1 MDHPGPDYGTLVKPF
16 DGYGVGVEDPGQL
29 KSALQ
34 NALAAVNSGK
44 VAVVDIVL
52 AA

>member
-1 MDHPGPDYGTLVKPF
+1 MNHPGPDYATLVAPF
-16 DGYGVGVEDPGQL
+16 DGYGVRVEDPGQL

-34 NALAAVNSGK
+34 NALAAVNGGK